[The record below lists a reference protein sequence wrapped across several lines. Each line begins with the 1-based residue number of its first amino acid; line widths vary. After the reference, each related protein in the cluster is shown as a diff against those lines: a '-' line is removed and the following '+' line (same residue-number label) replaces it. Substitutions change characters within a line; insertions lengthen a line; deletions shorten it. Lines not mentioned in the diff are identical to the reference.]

1 MKIISTEYLP
11 RNLKILSI
19 FFLVFSLLTVYGNN
33 LLGLASLLVALS
45 FFSLSIGVKKNEKWS
60 AILGL
65 IYFASVILSLLAT
78 AFLDTSIILYLLFAL
93 LVNALFL
100 ISFTKFFKKDDLS
113 KKISIFPFA
122 IVLLTIIL
130 VVIGVFLEIYSVFKP
145 L

>member
-1 MKIISTEYLP
+1 MKIISIEYLP

-45 FFSLSIGVKKNEKWS
+45 FFSLSMGVKKNEKWS
-60 AILGL
+60 AILGV
-65 IYFASVILSLLAT
+65 IYFVAVILSLLVT

-93 LVNALFL
+93 LINALFL
-100 ISFTKFFKKDDLS
+100 TSFIKFFKKDDLS
-113 KKISIFPFA
+113 KKVSIFPFA
-122 IVLLTIIL
+122 IVLLTIIF
-130 VVIGVFLEIYSVFKP
+130 VVIGVFLEIYSVFEP

>member
-65 IYFASVILSLLAT
+65 IYFASIILSLLVT

-93 LVNALFL
+93 LINALFL
-100 ISFTKFFKKDDLS
+100 ISFTKVFKKDDLS